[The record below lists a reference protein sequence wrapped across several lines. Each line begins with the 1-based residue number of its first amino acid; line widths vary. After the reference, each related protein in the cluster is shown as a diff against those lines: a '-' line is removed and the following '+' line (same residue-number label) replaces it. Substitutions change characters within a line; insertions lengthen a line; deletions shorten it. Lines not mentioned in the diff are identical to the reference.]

1 MVESEF
7 DFDWEEEATIEAS
20 AGFETQV
27 KFNGIDVTKYVKTY
41 DVEREYKNKTTVANI
56 LIASSVRDIVEVNNY
71 TTVEIFR
78 NLEGI
83 IVDPDN
89 RIFYGGIETAEIKAG
104 VIKIYAEDEM
114 SLLKTDINVIYLDTD
129 PTAGKISDIFKD
141 IVETQISGLTVDAQD
156 SGTTVLVNRFACL
169 NAEALERLTSLA
181 GLLNWQFFQ
190 DPVTRNIIFRP
201 MTFEDN
207 PNTINYSTGLL
218 NRLSWTKD
226 DAELGNVITCVGGEQ
241 MTRTEET
248 FSGDGTEK
256 EFELTKGPVDIE
268 VKVGGVIKKVGNEQ
282 SSNVDV
288 YVDYDRKKIIFVT
301 APPSASNN
309 IVVSYSYINPVIITV
324 KDNISILSY
333 KTSTFNGEFKRM
345 FTYTDLLSA
354 YDVETRAKEL
364 LAVYKDPFLSTNIL
378 VNNKKAKN
386 YGLAVGQ
393 NIRVQ
398 DPLNNTDSYFLIK
411 SHKMKYPMAYD
422 EFEIGDEEVRLSKMN
437 YEVLERLK
445 RLEESSLSE
454 SDIAISLLQFEE
466 DLPIVFEEMSLTYTY
481 LNDSDIL
488 SNERHSHDI
497 SNVITREF
505 ELTDWT
511 ETVFDIL
518 KNTDTDY
525 IIAGSSSLNVESD
538 APQTGNISYDL
549 SVGDVSEFTGVSS
562 GTPTQGTIGVWFY
575 IPSGTTISN
584 VKLQV
589 GSDSSNYIEITGSLW
604 ANHCEVG
611 GATNH
616 PYIEGWNY
624 MIFDLDDPASV
635 TGTPDWTSVSYLKI
649 IWDMNIG
656 EVYIDLIGI
665 SGSNYSPSF
674 LGYRPTYRTFEVI

>member
-309 IVVSYSYINPVIITV
+309 IVVNYSYINPVIITV